1 MSTTHVSELPDPIG
15 FTVCSFQPNHRLQSI
30 THDSGYIT
38 VDVGPVQL
46 TMSPGNWSFVQE
58 IIGDALK
65 AIAETH
71 ARTHT
76 IVFDDAN
83 GTAKVVSK

>member
-1 MSTTHVSELPDPIG
+1 MSTTHVSELPDPVG
-15 FTVCSFQPNHRLQSI
+15 FTVSSFQPNHRLQSI

-38 VDVGPVQL
+38 VSLGPVQL

-65 AIAETH
+65 SLADIP
-71 ARTHT
+71 
-76 IVFDDAN
+76 
-83 GTAKVVSK
+83 TAVTA